1 MYDNKLFPYLHEL
14 KQETQ
19 QREIIQRSSTSSRHG
34 IALKPL
40 IADTF
45 FVECIHDMHFL
56 RHTENRLFC
65 NLVSIKTEK
74 TLTQKGEIGLYLW
87 TVHFEFEER
96 LIATNSI
103 EEGFEN
109 FVSFFISTEDFNN
122 IPNTLQDL
130 YLSALLL
137 SDKEMQILDFID
149 ANRTSKSQTKN
160 AIPQPTG
167 GWESSM
173 FSDVFNDDPNSMTD
187 SEYEMI
193 FGDSR

>member
-14 KQETQ
+14 YQETQ
-19 QREIIQRSSTSSRHG
+19 HLEIIEIASKLPRQG
-34 IALKPL
+34 IDLKPL
-40 IADTF
+40 VADTF

-65 NLVSIKTEK
+65 NLISGKTEII
-74 TLTQKGEIGLYLW
+74 LTEKGEIPFDLL

-96 LIATNSI
+96 LLAINSI

-109 FVSFFISTEDFNN
+109 YVSFFISTEDFNN
-122 IPNTLQDL
+122 IPNALQDL

-137 SDKEMQILDFID
+137 SDTEMRNLDFID
-149 ANRTSKSQTKN
+149 ANRKSKSQTKSVL
-160 AIPQPTG
+160 PQPTG

>member
-1 MYDNKLFPYLHEL
+1 
-14 KQETQ
+14 
-19 QREIIQRSSTSSRHG
+19 
-34 IALKPL
+34 
-40 IADTF
+40 
-45 FVECIHDMHFL
+45 
-56 RHTENRLFC
+56 
-65 NLVSIKTEK
+65 
-74 TLTQKGEIGLYLW
+74 
-87 TVHFEFEER
+87 VHFECEER
-96 LIATNSI
+96 LLAINSI

-137 SDKEMQILDFID
+137 SDAEMRNLDFID
-149 ANRTSKSQTKN
+149 ANRKSKTQTRN
-160 AIPQPTG
+160 VLAQTTG

>member
-1 MYDNKLFPYLHEL
+1 MYYNKLFPYLHEL
-14 KQETQ
+14 KHETQ
-19 QREIIQRSSTSSRHG
+19 QREVIERSSTSSRHG

-40 IADTF
+40 VADTF

-74 TLTQKGEIGLYLW
+74 TLTQKGEINLYLL

-96 LIATNSI
+96 LLATNSI
-103 EEGFEN
+103 DEGFEN

-137 SDKEMQILDFID
+137 SDNEMQNLDFID
-149 ANRTSKSQTKN
+149 ANRTSKSQTKS
-160 AIPQPTG
+160 AITRSRD
-167 GWESSM
+167 GWASSM

>member
-14 KQETQ
+14 YQETQ
-19 QREIIQRSSTSSRHG
+19 HLQIIESASKLPRQG
-34 IALKPL
+34 IDLKPL
-40 IADTF
+40 VADTF
-45 FVECIHDMHFL
+45 FVESIHDMHFL

-65 NLVSIKTEK
+65 NLISGKTEK
-74 TLTQKGEIGLYLW
+74 ILTEKGEITFDLL

-96 LIATNSI
+96 LLAINSI

-109 FVSFFISTEDFNN
+109 YVSFFISTEDFNN
-122 IPNTLQDL
+122 IPNALQDL

-137 SDKEMQILDFID
+137 SDTEMRNLDFID
-149 ANRTSKSQTKN
+149 ANRKSKSQTKSVL
-160 AIPQPTG
+160 PQPTG

-193 FGDSR
+193 FGNSR

>member
-1 MYDNKLFPYLHEL
+1 MYDNKSFPYLHEL
-14 KQETQ
+14 NQ
-19 QREIIQRSSTSSRHG
+19 QTEQYEVIVKSSTCSKKG

-40 IADTF
+40 VADTF
-45 FVECIHDMHFL
+45 FVESIHDMHFL

-74 TLTQKGEIGLYLW
+74 ITTQKGEINFDLL

-96 LIATNSI
+96 LLAINSTD
-103 EEGFEN
+103 EGLEN
-109 FVSFFISTEDFNN
+109 FVSFFFSKEDFNN
-122 IPNTLQDL
+122 IPNSLQDL

-137 SDKEMQILDFID
+137 SDKEMRHLDFVD
-149 ANRTSKSQTKN
+149 ASRKSKLQTN
-160 AIPQPTG
+160 SAYPQPTG
-167 GWESSM
+167 RWESSM

-187 SEYEMI
+187 DEYEMI